1 MTELQIALVKKAA
14 RALDAARRAL
24 AADDAETAANRA
36 YYACFNVA
44 RAALAGEGEQ
54 PKTHSG
60 THNHFALLFVATGR
74 VSEEV
79 ARILPHAAQVRERAD
94 YNALA
99 VTDAL
104 ATADLVADAERF
116 VNVVRVVVEANG

>member
-1 MTELQIALVKKAA
+1 MTELPTARVKKAA

-24 AADDAETAANRA
+24 AADDAETAANR
-36 YYACFNVA
+36 ACFNVA